1 VADLPDAVTPLNQ
14 IWHQDLRS
22 AFPLRPF
29 RIRLRE
35 YQVMEGIDYAR
46 NICQGCCEV
55 RMKPDFPVLKSTLF
69 TATSSSRRSA
79 AVDSY
84 QEYRS

>member
-1 VADLPDAVTPLNQ
+1 VAELPDAVTPLNQ
-14 IWHQDLRS
+14 IWNQDLRS

-35 YQVMEGIDYAR
+35 YQVIEGIDYAR
-46 NICQGCCEV
+46 NICQGYCEV
-55 RMKPDFPVLKSTLF
+55 RKPDFPVLKSTLF